1 MGFFDILTKP
11 EETMKALVSK
21 ANLNDAL
28 KTFAI
33 YGAIIGI
40 IIGAILWTIGFAAAW
55 IIGTI
60 PGVNTGGLAVFVAS
74 LASLGVLA
82 IIICAILGVILSVI
96 GSAIM
101 YGIIWLCAKLL
112 GGTGTFT
119 QNYYLASKLVWPSLV
134 AGLIAYIVGSILM
147 IVFIGFLIILA
158 FELYMIFVI
167 VVLVSVAN
175 KISKL
180 RALAAV
186 LLPII
191 VVGIIAIIIAIIV
204 ALAVSSAG
212 PTVVY

>member
-11 EETMKALVSK
+11 EETMNALVSK

-33 YGAIIGI
+33 YGAIVGFIVGVVFALLFT
-40 IIGAILWTIGFAAAW
+40 AISA
-55 IIGTI
+55 I
-60 PGVNTGGLAVFVAS
+60 PGMASANPSIGLFAG
-74 LASLGVLA
+74 LGILA
-82 IIICAILGVILSVI
+82 IIVGPILGIIFAIV
-96 GSAIM
+96 GSAIG

-112 GGTGTFT
+112 GGKGTFT
-119 QNYYLASKLVWPSLV
+119 QNYYLASKLVWPFLV
-134 AGLIAYIVGSILM
+134 AGLVVYIVGSILM
-147 IVFIGFLIILA
+147 LVFIGFLIILA
-158 FELYMIFVI
+158 FELYMIFVS

-180 RALAAV
+180 RALAAI

-191 VVGIIAIIIAIIV
+191 VFGIIAIILAIIV